1 MDCATKNDNLRNEK
15 MTGSPMDC
23 ATKNKNLE
31 TKR

>member
-1 MDCATKNDNLRNEK
+1 MDCATKNKNLRNEK
-15 MTGSPMDC
+15 MTCSPMDC